1 MAWIFLLGSVLFAVL
16 GQLFYKRYSTQKAR
30 KWLII
35 GLTLFC
41 LAVPC
46 TMLAARDLG
55 VGMVY
60 IGSSLSYIIAPVFG
74 WMFFDEAVARSQW
87 KYFVLIML
95 GVIVYAW

>member
-1 MAWIFLLGSVLFAVL
+1 
-16 GQLFYKRYSTQKAR
+16 
-30 KWLII
+30 
-35 GLTLFC
+35 
-41 LAVPC
+41 
-46 TMLAARDLG
+46 MLAARDLG